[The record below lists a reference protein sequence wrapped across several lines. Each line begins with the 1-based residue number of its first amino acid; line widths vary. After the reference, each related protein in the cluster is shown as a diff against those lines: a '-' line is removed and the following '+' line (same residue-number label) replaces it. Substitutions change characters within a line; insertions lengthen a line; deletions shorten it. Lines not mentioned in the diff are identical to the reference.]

1 MVITFN
7 APRSRRNEILAPHH
21 LDTWSTA
28 AGDDPGPSGNNPM
41 THANHSSDGSSLSPH
56 QPESADAAPS
66 SSSSSSLLQI
76 RFQFSSGVYF
86 NVCRQLW
93 WHYVNTAGKI
103 SIFYIFFLLQKFHSH
118 NARALH
124 CWIIQIP
131 NWRIYCLLSSLVS
144 ILDIVQL
151 LYISSRTS
159 HNCQNW
165 QQRMK
170 PCVTAEEI
178 ASPSSFYP
186 LSSNY
191 YHFFILLLLFLCVTT
206 HI

>member
-1 MVITFN
+1 MCVVVYLASGTVSTLQHSEHWAGWTIQESSTQHSLGGAAATTNSVLSSTFNQSRHLLFPKSIKGESAGGIRVRGDGTRHSSYLLSMVITFN

-21 LDTWSTA
+21 HDTWSTA

-41 THANHSSDGSSLSPH
+41 THANHSSDGSFLSPH

-103 SIFYIFFLLQKFHSH
+103 SIFSFFF
-118 NARALH
+118 
-124 CWIIQIP
+124 
-131 NWRIYCLLSSLVS
+131 SSS
-144 ILDIVQL
+144 K
-151 LYISSRTS
+151 ISLT
-159 HNCQNW
+159 
-165 QQRMK
+165 
-170 PCVTAEEI
+170 
-178 ASPSSFYP
+178 
-186 LSSNY
+186 
-191 YHFFILLLLFLCVTT
+191 
-206 HI
+206 

>member
-1 MVITFN
+1 MIPVPAVTIQWHT
-7 APRSRRNEILAPHH
+7 P
-21 LDTWSTA
+21 TTA
-28 AGDDPGPSGNNPM
+28 AM
-41 THANHSSDGSSLSPH
+41 
-56 QPESADAAPS
+56 AAPFLRINRNQPMQLLLHRRRQVFSKFDS
-66 SSSSSSLLQI
+66 SSVAEFTSTFVGSFGGTTSI
-76 RFQFSSGVYF
+76 PPVKYQFFPS
-86 NVCRQLW
+86 
-93 WHYVNTAGKI
+93 
-103 SIFYIFFLLQKFHSH
+103 FFLLQKFHLH